1 MNAILQLFSKIVE
14 IFLKFRNLVIC
25 HRKLVRLVW
34 MLDCSL
40 LFWEKKRKSNNS
52 PTPCNYIMELKM
64 SQLIDGRFKFTKPKF
79 ISRNYL
85 MDSKSCENKLKVFVL
100 KIHTYTLHIR
110 FGISQ
115 QTSISFGINR
125 CKFNS
130 STVQT
135 TLKS

>member
-1 MNAILQLFSKIVE
+1 MLFCSFSQKS
-14 IFLKFRNLVIC
+14 LKFFLNFGIWSFVTENSFVSFGCWIVVFFFE
-25 HRKLVRLVW
+25 K
-34 MLDCSL
+34 
-40 LFWEKKRKSNNS
+40 KKRKSNNS

>member
-1 MNAILQLFSKIVE
+1 MQLFSKIVE
-14 IFLKFRNLVIC
+14 FFFKISEFGHLSQKTRSS
-25 HRKLVRLVW
+25 RLDAG
-34 MLDCSL
+34 LYSS
-40 LFWEKKRKSNNS
+40 FWEEKENPITHQHLAIISWNS
-52 PTPCNYIMELKM
+52 RCHNWLMADLN
-64 SQLIDGRFKFTKPKF
+64 SQKPKF

-115 QTSISFGINR
+115 QTLISFGINR